1 MPTYALDKQEA
12 QVCMVF
18 SQYSP
23 HLSFNGYRVIREI
36 NDIHVHTHLAMMLNN
51 TWRYLRQLQKLAI
64 HGAFMIHAFYFRKWE
79 GFSTS
84 LSLTLV
90 RDTKT

>member
-1 MPTYALDKQEA
+1 MPTHAHENQEA
-12 QVCMVF
+12 QVCMYF

-23 HLSFNGYRVIREI
+23 PTFLSIREI
-36 NDIHVHTHLAMMLNN
+36 NDIHTHLAIMLHN
-51 TWRYLRQLQKLAI
+51 TWRYLRQLLKLAI
-64 HGAFMIHAFYFRKWE
+64 HGAYMIPALYFRKWE

-90 RDTKT
+90 RDIKT